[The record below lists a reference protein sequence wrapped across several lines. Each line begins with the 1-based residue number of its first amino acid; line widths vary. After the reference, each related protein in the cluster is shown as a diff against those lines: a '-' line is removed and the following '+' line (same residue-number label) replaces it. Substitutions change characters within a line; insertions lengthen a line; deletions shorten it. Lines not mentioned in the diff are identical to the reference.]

1 MKILTN
7 KNGEVLSIAMI
18 FIAIVIIIFTFIIA
32 IFMNHINSI
41 LYNFKLDMYALNRSA
56 IIAIN
61 KLEGSIDA
69 FSYDEEVYRE
79 EFLKNLKSNYSLD
92 DNLKNNDKLIS
103 GVEII
108 EYTIYEDNDK
118 DSYTNER
125 CDGRVL
131 HTVVNVRI
139 KPIILKSILER
150 LFTFEI
156 HEDVALNSV
165 LIY

>member
-61 KLEGSIDA
+61 KLEGSIDS